1 MRIVMLLIAIN
12 MYVRTFRKF
21 RIFRILSFTTSFFF
35 WEKELMQ
42 RMSYESAIVGLTMC
56 YNEPVMNPSRTRN

>member
-1 MRIVMLLIAIN
+1 MRIVILLIAIN

-35 WEKELMQ
+35 WEKRNDVKNEL
-42 RMSYESAIVGLTMC
+42 
-56 YNEPVMNPSRTRN
+56 

>member
-1 MRIVMLLIAIN
+1 MRIVILLIAIK

-21 RIFRILSFTTSFFF
+21 RIFRILSVTTGFFF

-42 RMSYESAIVGLTMC
+42 RMSYKSAIDWLTMC
-56 YNEPVMNPSRTRN
+56 YNEPVINPSRTRN